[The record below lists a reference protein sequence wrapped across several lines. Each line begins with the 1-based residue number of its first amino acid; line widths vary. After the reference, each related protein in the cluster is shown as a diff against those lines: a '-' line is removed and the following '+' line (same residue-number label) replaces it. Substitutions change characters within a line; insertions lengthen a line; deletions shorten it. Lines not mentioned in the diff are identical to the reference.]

1 MQTRSTYRLPCV
13 EEIVEG
19 GRGRLGGMMAGK
31 MGTTGTKAKDVY
43 VTQFSDRLAPGGR
56 FSSSSPS
63 FVMLPLSLY
72 ICQVTNAS
80 QERYTKFPS
89 PRAPNRDFVLA

>member
-13 EEIVEG
+13 GEIVEG
-19 GRGRLGGMMAGK
+19 GRGKLGGMMAGK
-31 MGTTGTKAKDVY
+31 MVTTGTKAKDVY

-56 FSSSSPS
+56 FSSSPPS

-72 ICQVTNAS
+72 ISQVS
-80 QERYTKFPS
+80 QERHTKFPL